1 MAIWN
6 YGKKGVVQRMIYQL
20 RQYLEDNLPNENIFA
35 NLVLNVST
43 DDFVP
48 DRMVLLSENSGIIQP
63 RTLWTNNGLQVT
75 TRDIDAVKAR
85 KLAWDVMALLD
96 EKFSLTINSVT
107 VDGNVYPAI
116 EISQISANGEPQSIG
131 EDEEGRAEFST
142 NYRILYRRI

>member
-1 MAIWN
+1 
-6 YGKKGVVQRMIYQL
+6 MIYQL
-20 RQYLEDNLPNENIFA
+20 RQYLEDNLPNENIYA
-35 NLVLNVST
+35 NLMINVST
-43 DDFVP
+43 DDFIP
-48 DRMVLLSENSGIIQP
+48 DRMVLLSESPSTTQP
-63 RTLWTNNGLQVT
+63 RTLWTNKGLQVI

-96 EKFSLTINSVT
+96 EKFSLTINSVA

-131 EDEEGRAEFST
+131 EDEESRAEFTT